1 MNRREVLE
9 HLVHVW
15 GVRDLNRL
23 RRLTREYLAY
33 QGRRRGREGIGFR
46 RSAKG

>member
-1 MNRREVLE
+1 MTRREVLE

-15 GVRDLNRL
+15 GICELGRL

-33 QGRRRGREGIGFR
+33 QGRMGYGALSRR
-46 RSAKG
+46 